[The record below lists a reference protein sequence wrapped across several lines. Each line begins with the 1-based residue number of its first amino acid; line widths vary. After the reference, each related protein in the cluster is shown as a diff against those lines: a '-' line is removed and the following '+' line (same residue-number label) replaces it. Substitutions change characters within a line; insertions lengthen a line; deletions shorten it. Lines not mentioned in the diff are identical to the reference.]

1 MIYGYL
7 QTANE
12 ADLRSQQ
19 TAIESYAQNRNLQI
33 GGWLAGER
41 ELSESGLKAG
51 DLLLLENWTRLGADV
66 VPVIA
71 AMKELLTKGVVL
83 CSCADSATLGGDM
96 ATPVLINVFELV
108 SRIAAQTRSER
119 TKEGLRK
126 SRQAGKTLGR
136 KAGTRNKKS
145 RLDGKEA
152 EIAALLASGVGKG
165 KIAKIMRV
173 DYYNFK
179 RFLAER
185 SDYFVNFANGELK

>member
-71 AMKELLTKGVVL
+71 AMKELLTKGVIL
-83 CSCADSATLGGDM
+83 CSWTWKNKCA
-96 ATPVLINVFELV
+96 IIV
-108 SRIAAQTRSER
+108 SV
-119 TKEGLRK
+119 
-126 SRQAGKTLGR
+126 
-136 KAGTRNKKS
+136 NYYYM
-145 RLDGKEA
+145 
-152 EIAALLASGVGKG
+152 KG
-165 KIAKIMRV
+165 EK
-173 DYYNFK
+173 YEN
-179 RFLAER
+179 
-185 SDYFVNFANGELK
+185 